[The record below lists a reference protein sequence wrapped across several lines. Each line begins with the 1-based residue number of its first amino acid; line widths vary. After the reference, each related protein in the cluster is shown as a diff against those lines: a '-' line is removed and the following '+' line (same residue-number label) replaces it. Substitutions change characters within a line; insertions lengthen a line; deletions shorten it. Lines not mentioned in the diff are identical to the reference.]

1 MPIKQLF
8 IHEIYWNPRCY
19 GPWKAKLDTN
29 YPHLNGQKLRLK
41 LLWLLIVKLTW
52 CFFKFIVFCISP
64 WLTMLLHV
72 DVHQS
77 YTPIYS
83 FHHLKPR
90 PNSYNISYNIIQ
102 LWCSMKCCT
111 RLATLLYRVVSCCI
125 LLYKVWLLSDKC
137 CTIQHFFCFPGCC
150 MMLYSFGHPMQ
161 LCCTL
166 FYSRVSSR
174 SNFPATFLCW
184 LAVGKLKIIF
194 FANGCVL
201 AVFVLAVL
209 FLMF

>member
-1 MPIKQLF
+1 
-8 IHEIYWNPRCY
+8 
-19 GPWKAKLDTN
+19 
-29 YPHLNGQKLRLK
+29 
-41 LLWLLIVKLTW
+41 
-52 CFFKFIVFCISP
+52 
-64 WLTMLLHV
+64 MLLHV

-77 YTPIYS
+77 YTPIYR
-83 FHHLKPR
+83 FHHLMPR

-150 MMLYSFGHPMQ
+150 MMSYSFGHPMQ

-184 LAVGKLKIIF
+184 LAVGKLKNYFLCKRLCSCSLRLGCAFFNVLTCVRLLVLQSFTSFTIF
-194 FANGCVL
+194 WWKNQKWKGHFVMVKENL
-201 AVFVLAVL
+201 AYLEYFWRNVVSCCTGNVAFVWPPLC
-209 FLMF
+209 